1 MDPELDIKDAGKMV
15 DDGCS
20 APNQITS
27 KDVDSRLVRLDP
39 FGLPLKPTPT
49 EDPLD
54 PLNWSKPKRYFVI
67 FLACFGGFL
76 TLYVTTNT
84 VQGFFLLMDLY
95 DATYSE
101 VNWTIAVSSLG
112 ILAAILLLSS
122 LAEVYGRR
130 KVMIL
135 PLPEISTGPH
145 YRCHVI
151 VGFNIISDLSWEHEV
166 GLHAGLLVIAVD
178 LGFTL
183 GAIFSGFTASAG
195 PYWAQYHVVI
205 MYGILA
211 ALCFFFLPETL
222 YPRHTILEMI
232 QNGETLENLTRTKQ
246 IKPWTLIRIPGFQH
260 DPVYQTP
267 ISFIKGFSRYRL
279 LIVCFAFS
287 FFQYSWVTAFLSMA
301 PAANAAF
308 DIRVQGLLF
317 IGFALGIL
325 IAEVFCSGR
334 LSDIIC
340 SKIALKEGGE
350 RRPEMRLYLGYP
362 AVAVNAVGLCVWGLS
377 AQYQWHWMAG
387 QVGMFLIG
395 MGPPKR
401 VMAFYAIFL
410 NAASFVVPFYINL
423 WVIAVGYNWS
433 FVTQGFLCLL
443 VLPVY
448 VFLQTKVMASPNT
461 NSAVPKAAPY
471 GHACAACSRAK
482 CRCISRGLGGGCER
496 CHRLKQECTP
506 STVVRKRLPRRPARK
521 TDRLEEKLDD
531 LVTLLHAQAAA
542 NTPVSEPSDRYSKS
556 HTDSE
561 SRLPAEIRNRSTPNG
576 LELPSAQP
584 SVSPA
589 KITPIPTQASSPA
602 DLSPSQASGY
612 LDEFRLHHLKWLPL
626 VYIAPD
632 VTPSQLQRERPFL
645 WLNICTVCCKSTS
658 EKKRLDREIREIL
671 ARGILVDLER
681 NLDLLLG
688 LIVYLAWVMNHM
700 GGKQILSSF
709 SHLAMSLLIDLRLDR
724 PGQDTPCNE
733 TDSYKAFSYPI
744 KQIAALL
751 RLQPMRWTSHMEE
764 SLQHLLHQPETLGDE
779 VLVAIAE
786 ISKITDDITMAFP
799 LQPVNLQATGQPLT
813 PPTLYV
819 KSLLMRVEA
828 TKKVLRQELSDNEVI
843 QSYLYN
849 ATMMINSLPIANT
862 FCAESLP
869 GVADFGKTDCIFACI
884 DAIKKGL
891 DNWLAVADKDRWG
904 MTVAPLLQFG
914 RCCHTLYRVY
924 MTEDPAWDRFRVRN
938 AVDVIQILEQGAQA
952 MEAVPRA
959 VGLQGDGD
967 DFFSRSAMALR
978 STILIWKKAFVDS
991 EASAGFGHGAQLV
1004 AAPTQPS
1011 VSDLDFMQMDFSH
1024 DGWLEEIFTW

>member
-387 QVGMFLIG
+387 QVGMFLSSWH
-395 MGPPKR
+395 GPPQTGNGAVCAYIFDCYPDLIVE

-423 WVIAVGYNWS
+423 
-433 FVTQGFLCLL
+433 
-443 VLPVY
+443 
-448 VFLQTKVMASPNT
+448 
-461 NSAVPKAAPY
+461 
-471 GHACAACSRAK
+471 
-482 CRCISRGLGGGCER
+482 
-496 CHRLKQECTP
+496 
-506 STVVRKRLPRRPARK
+506 
-521 TDRLEEKLDD
+521 
-531 LVTLLHAQAAA
+531 
-542 NTPVSEPSDRYSKS
+542 
-556 HTDSE
+556 
-561 SRLPAEIRNRSTPNG
+561 
-576 LELPSAQP
+576 
-584 SVSPA
+584 
-589 KITPIPTQASSPA
+589 
-602 DLSPSQASGY
+602 
-612 LDEFRLHHLKWLPL
+612 
-626 VYIAPD
+626 
-632 VTPSQLQRERPFL
+632 
-645 WLNICTVCCKSTS
+645 
-658 EKKRLDREIREIL
+658 
-671 ARGILVDLER
+671 
-681 NLDLLLG
+681 
-688 LIVYLAWVMNHM
+688 
-700 GGKQILSSF
+700 
-709 SHLAMSLLIDLRLDR
+709 
-724 PGQDTPCNE
+724 
-733 TDSYKAFSYPI
+733 
-744 KQIAALL
+744 IAALL

-1024 DGWLEEIFTW
+1024 DGWLEEIFTCAPKVSHYRGRVGGLANDQL